1 MNTTRKRHIV
11 PALILAALILWGQ
24 AAEAA
29 RLKDLATVKGVRD
42 NQLVGYGL
50 VVGLNGTG
58 DGNKSPFTSQALV
71 NMLENMGVHV
81 NKDDLKVKNVAG
93 VLVTAKLPAFV
104 KIGQSIDI
112 NLSSLG
118 DASSLAGGTLIATPL
133 KGLDGKVYAMAQGPV
148 SIGGFELQGGT
159 NRNSQKNH
167 VNVARIPAGA
177 TVEREVPFSLLTKK
191 ELTIHLKAPDF
202 TTMSRVVDAVDSL
215 LAGPYASAKDS
226 ATVSIAVPPAFEKN
240 QVGLLAALE
249 SLDITP
255 DNQAKIIIDE
265 RTGTVVMGENVTIN
279 EVAVAHGNLSVQV
292 NPAPGQRPSQEEN
305 RNITARD
312 KENMLVQLDNGV
324 TLGEVVRALNSVGVT
339 TRDLIAIF
347 QTMKASGAIK
357 ADLQII

>member
-1 MNTTRKRHIV
+1 MNTSHKRHIL
-11 PALILAALILWGQ
+11 PLLILAILLGWGQ
-24 AAEAA
+24 VAEAA

-58 DGNKSPFTSQALV
+58 DGNKSPFTTQALV

-81 NKDDLKVKNVAG
+81 NQDALKVKNVAG
-93 VLVTAKLPAFV
+93 VLVTAKLPPFI
-104 KIGQSIDI
+104 KIGQNIDI

-133 KGLDGKVYAMAQGPV
+133 KGLDGKIYGMAQGPV
-148 SIGGFELQGGT
+148 SIGGFELQGGN

-167 VNVARIPAGA
+167 LNVARIPGGA
-177 TVEREVPFSLLTKK
+177 TVEREVPFSLLSKD
-191 ELTIHLKAPDF
+191 ELSIHLNNPDF
-202 TTMSRVVDAVDSL
+202 TTMNRVVKAVDAM
-215 LAGPYASAKDS
+215 LAGHYAKAKDS
-226 ATVSIAVPPAFEKN
+226 ATVAITVPPKFADNK
-240 QVGLLAALE
+240 VALMAALE
-249 SLDITP
+249 SLNITP
-255 DNQAKIIIDE
+255 DTQAKIIIDE
-265 RTGTVVMGENVTIN
+265 RTGTVVMGENVTIS

-292 NPAPGQRPSQEEN
+292 NPGPGQTPSSESN

-312 KENMLVQLDNGV
+312 QENLLVQMKSGV
-324 TLGEVVRALNSVGVT
+324 TLGEMVRALNSVGVT

-347 QTMKASGAIK
+347 QSMKASGAIK

>member
-1 MNTTRKRHIV
+1 MKTTHKKHIV
-11 PALILAALILWGQ
+11 SFLALAFLIFWSQ

-50 VVGLNGTG
+50 VVGLSGTG

-81 NKDDLKVKNVAG
+81 NKEDLKVKNVAG
-93 VLVTAKLPAFV
+93 VLVTAKLPPFV
-104 KIGQSIDI
+104 KIGQGIDI

-148 SIGGFELQGGT
+148 SIGGFEVRGAT
-159 NRNSQKNH
+159 RNSQKNH
-167 VNVARIPAGA
+167 VNVARIPGGA
-177 TVEREVPFSLLTKK
+177 TVEREVPVSLLTKK
-191 ELTIHLKAPDF
+191 ELTIHLNNPDF
-202 TTMSRVVDAVDSL
+202 TTMSRVVEAVDNIL
-215 LAGPYASAKDS
+215 VGQYASAKDS
-226 ATVSIAVPPAFEKN
+226 ATVAIKVPPAFEKN
-240 QVGLLAALE
+240 QVGLLAVLE
-249 SLDITP
+249 NLDITP

-292 NPAPGQRPSQEEN
+292 NPTTGQVPSQEAN

-312 KENMLVQLDNGV
+312 KENLLVQLDTGV

>member
-1 MNTTRKRHIV
+1 MKTTQTRHTIAAV
-11 PALILAALILWGQ
+11 ILTILLAWGQ

-29 RLKDLATVKGVRD
+29 RLKDLASVKGVRD
-42 NQLVGYGL
+42 NQLIGYGL

-81 NKDDLKVKNVAG
+81 NREDLKVKNVAA

-104 KIGQSIDI
+104 KIGQNIDI

-133 KGLDGKVYAMAQGPV
+133 KGLDGKIYAMGQGPL
-148 SIGGFELQGGT
+148 SIGGFELRGGV

-167 VNVARIPAGA
+167 VTVARIPGGA
-177 TVEREVPFSLLTKK
+177 TVEREVPFSLQTKK
-191 ELTIHLKAPDF
+191 ELAIHLNNPDF
-202 TTMSRVVDAVDSL
+202 TTMSRVVGAVDAL
-215 LAGPYASAKDS
+215 LGGSYAKAKDS
-226 ATVSIAVPPAFEKN
+226 ATVAITVPPRFMDN
-240 QVGLLAALE
+240 QVTLMAALE
-249 SLDITP
+249 NLDITP
-255 DNQAKIIIDE
+255 DSQAKIIIDE
-265 RTGTVVMGENVTIN
+265 RTGTVVMGENVTIA

-292 NPAPGQRPSQEEN
+292 TPAPGQARSQEDN

-312 KENMLVQLDNGV
+312 TENLLVQLDTGV

-347 QTMKASGAIK
+347 QSMKASGAIK
-357 ADLQII
+357 AELQII